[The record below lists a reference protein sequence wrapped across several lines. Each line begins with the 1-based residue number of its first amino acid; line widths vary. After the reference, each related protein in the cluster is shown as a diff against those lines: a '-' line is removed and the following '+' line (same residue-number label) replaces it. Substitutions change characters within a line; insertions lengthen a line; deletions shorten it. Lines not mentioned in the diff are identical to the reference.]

1 MENSNYNITIIG
13 AGNGG
18 RDFAVYLS
26 RLGHDITLLYRN
38 SKYVENIIDS
48 KTILSFGY
56 ISGSHKI
63 KMITN
68 NYKKAIENADI
79 ILYVIPASAHL
90 SVTKQILPHLKNN
103 QIIILNPG
111 RTWGAIEVYNTIKYD
126 RPKLQIHVGETQT
139 LLFTCRKIHDFG
151 VSILKIK
158 NSVDFCFYPE
168 DDNELLF
175 PIISS
180 IFPEFNLVDDIR
192 ETSLNNMGAIIH
204 PVITVLNAGSIT
216 RKSQFHF
223 YEEGISRNIANL
235 VEKVDQERCKILRY
249 IGVKPTT
256 LIKWANQV
264 YGCNATDY
272 YEVFHQIE
280 SYKNIKAPLSL
291 DVRYLTE
298 DIPTGLVPLSSI
310 GKYISI
316 STPNINSIIVL
327 ANSLLNINFY
337 KIGRTIENYPVLK
350 SLLIKKWVSKDLEYS
365 SNLLQTQNSVS
376 YNNFE

>member
-1 MENSNYNITIIG
+1 MENSNYKITIIG

-18 RDFAVYLS
+18 RAFAVYLS
-26 RLGHDITLLYRN
+26 RLGHDVTIVYRT
-38 SKYVENIIDS
+38 SKYVEHIKES
-48 KTILSFGY
+48 RTILSFGY

-68 NYKKAIENADI
+68 NYKKAIEDADI

-90 SVTKQILPHLKNN
+90 SITKEILPYLKNN

-111 RTWGAIEVYNTIKYD
+111 RTWGAIEVYNTIKD
-126 RPKLQIHVGETQT
+126 FRPKLQIHVGETQT

-168 DDNELLF
+168 EDNKILF
-175 PIISS
+175 PIINS

-192 ETSLNNMGAIIH
+192 ETSLNNMGAVIH

-223 YEEGISRNIANL
+223 YEEGISKKIANL
-235 VEKVDQERCKILRY
+235 VEKVDQERCTILRN
-249 IGVKPTT
+249 IGVKPIS
-256 LIKWANQV
+256 LIKWANKV
-264 YGCNATDY
+264 YGCKATDY
-272 YEVFHQIE
+272 YGVFHQIE
-280 SYKNIKAPLSL
+280 SYKNIKAPVSL
-291 DVRYLTE
+291 RVRYLTE

-310 GKYISI
+310 AKYISI
-316 STPNINSIIVL
+316 STPNINSVIVI
-327 ANSLLNINFY
+327 ATTLLNTNFY
-337 KIGRTIENYPVLK
+337 KIGRTIERIPALK
-350 SLLIKKWVSKDLEYS
+350 SLLFKKWFTKSPIIS
-365 SNLLQTQNSVS
+365 RTFLQTQNPID
-376 YNNFE
+376 YNNFD

>member
-1 MENSNYNITIIG
+1 MENSSYNITIIG

-18 RDFAVYLS
+18 RAFAVYLS
-26 RLGHDITLLYRN
+26 RLGHDVTLLYRT
-38 SKYVENIIDS
+38 SKYVENIKAS
-48 KTILSFGY
+48 KRILSFGY
-56 ISGSHKI
+56 ISGTHKI

-79 ILYVIPASAHL
+79 ILYVVPASVHL
-90 SVTKQILPHLKNN
+90 SITKEILPYLKNN

-111 RTWGAIEVYNTIKYD
+111 RTWGAIEVYNTIKDY

-168 DDNELLF
+168 KDNELLF
-175 PIISS
+175 PIINS
-180 IFPEFNLVDDIR
+180 IFPKFNLVNDIR
-192 ETSLNNMGAIIH
+192 ETSLNNMGAVIH

-223 YEEGISRNIANL
+223 YEEGISKNIANL
-235 VEKVDQERCKILRY
+235 VEKVDQERCNILRY

-272 YEVFHQIE
+272 YQVFHQIE

-291 DVRYLTE
+291 RVRYLTE

-316 STPNINSIIVL
+316 STPNINSVIVI
-327 ANSLLNINFY
+327 ANTLLNTNFY
-337 KIGRTIENYPVLK
+337 KIGRTIEKYPILK
-350 SLLIKKWVSKDLEYS
+350 SLMLKKLVDKSPRIS
-365 SNLLQTQNSVS
+365 RTLLQTRNPIY

>member
-18 RDFAVYLS
+18 RAFAVYLS
-26 RLGHDITLLYRN
+26 RLGHDVTLLYRT
-38 SKYVENIIDS
+38 SKYVKNIKNS
-48 KTILSFGY
+48 KRILSFGY
-56 ISGSHKI
+56 ITGSYKI
-63 KMITN
+63 KNITN
-68 NYKKAIENADI
+68 NYKEAVENADF
-79 ILYVIPASAHL
+79 ILYVVPASIHL
-90 SVTKQILPHLKNN
+90 EITKKILPYLKNN

-111 RTWGAIEVYNTIKYD
+111 RTWGAIEVYNTIRKY

-139 LLFTCRKIHDFG
+139 LLFTCRKIYDFG

-158 NSVDFCFYPE
+158 NTVDFCFYPE
-168 DDNELLF
+168 EDNELLF
-175 PIISS
+175 PIINS

-192 ETSLNNMGAIIH
+192 ETSLNNMGAVIH
-204 PVITVLNAGSIT
+204 PVVTVLNAGSIT

-235 VEKVDQERCKILRY
+235 VEKIDKERCKILKY
-249 IGVKPTT
+249 IGVKPTS

-264 YGCNATDY
+264 YGCKATDY

-280 SYKNIKAPLSL
+280 SYKNIKAPKSL
-291 DVRYLTE
+291 RIRYLTE

-327 ANSLLNINFY
+327 ANTLLNTNFY
-337 KIGRTIENYPVLK
+337 KKGRTIEKYPALK
-350 SLLIKKWVSKDLEYS
+350 SLLIKKWVSKEPEYS
-365 SNLLQTQNSVS
+365 NSLLQTQNSVF

>member
-18 RDFAVYLS
+18 RAFAVYLS
-26 RLGHDITLLYRN
+26 RLGHDVTLLYRT
-38 SKYVENIIDS
+38 SKYVKNIKNS
-48 KTILSFGY
+48 KRILSFGY
-56 ISGSHKI
+56 ITGSYKI
-63 KMITN
+63 KNITN
-68 NYKKAIENADI
+68 NYKEAIENADF
-79 ILYVIPASAHL
+79 ILYVVPASIHL
-90 SVTKQILPHLKNN
+90 EITKKILPYLKNN

-111 RTWGAIEVYNTIKYD
+111 RTWGAIEVYNTIRKY

-139 LLFTCRKIHDFG
+139 LLFTCRKIYDFG

-158 NSVDFCFYPE
+158 NTVDFCFYPE
-168 DDNELLF
+168 EDNELLF
-175 PIISS
+175 PIINS

-192 ETSLNNMGAIIH
+192 ETSLNNMGAVIH
-204 PVITVLNAGSIT
+204 PVVTVLNAGSIT

-235 VEKVDQERCKILRY
+235 VEKIDKERCKILKY
-249 IGVKPTT
+249 IGVKPTS

-264 YGCNATDY
+264 YGCKATDY

-280 SYKNIKAPLSL
+280 SYKNIKAPKSL
-291 DVRYLTE
+291 RIRYLTE

-327 ANSLLNINFY
+327 ANTLLNTNFY
-337 KIGRTIENYPVLK
+337 KKGRTIEKYPALK
-350 SLLIKKWVSKDLEYS
+350 SLLIKKWVSKEPEYS
-365 SNLLQTQNSVS
+365 NSLLQTQNSVF

>member
-1 MENSNYNITIIG
+1 
-13 AGNGG
+13 
-18 RDFAVYLS
+18 
-26 RLGHDITLLYRN
+26 
-38 SKYVENIIDS
+38 
-48 KTILSFGY
+48 
-56 ISGSHKI
+56 
-63 KMITN
+63 MITN

-79 ILYVIPASAHL
+79 ILYVVPASVHL
-90 SVTKQILPHLKNN
+90 SITKQILPHLKNN

-111 RTWGAIEVYNTIKYD
+111 RTWGAIEVYNTIKKY

-168 DDNELLF
+168 EDNELLF
-175 PIISS
+175 PIINS

-192 ETSLNNMGAIIH
+192 QTSLNNMGAVIH

-216 RKSQFHF
+216 RKSKFHF
-223 YEEGISRNIANL
+223 YEDGISRNIANL
-235 VEKVDQERCKILRY
+235 VEKVDQERCKILKH

-280 SYKNIKAPLSL
+280 SYKNINAPMSL
-291 DVRYLTE
+291 GVRYLTE

-310 GKYISI
+310 GRYISI
-316 STPNINSIIVL
+316 STPNINSVIVI
-327 ANSLLNINFY
+327 ANTLLNMNFY
-337 KIGRTIENYPVLK
+337 KIGRTIENNPVLK
-350 SLLIKKWVSKDLEYS
+350 SLMINKWVSNDPEYS
-365 SNLLQTQNSVS
+365 STLFQTENQVFNDH
-376 YNNFE
+376 FE